1 VNGGIV
7 SGAIIAAL
15 LLPPSGESAVLP
27 LVIALTYFVFAIL
40 LLRKSR
46 FNSDF

>member
-1 VNGGIV
+1 IV

-15 LLPPSGESAVLP
+15 LLPPSGQSSVLP
-27 LVIALTYFVFAIL
+27 LVIAITYFLFALL